1 MNTNTNTN
9 TNTNK
14 AGRKLPAINEITDR
28 SFTIID
34 LIAVNNNVKAPR
46 IRGFIKR
53 NVSVGNYVVIGTQKS
68 GKRGKPAIVYSYNTT
83 KVSSATN

>member
-1 MNTNTNTN
+1 MSTNTGNNT
-9 TNTNK
+9 
-14 AGRKLPAINEITDR
+14 GRKLPAINEITDR
-28 SFTIID
+28 NFTIVD

-68 GKRGKPAIVYSYNTT
+68 GKRGKPATVYGYNAAKT
-83 KVSSATN
+83 SSAVN